1 MGYSPRM
8 GHPLT
13 DIELNNATI
22 LPLCHVASTARK
34 DTGCRDDLDESTLNT
49 PGLFNIYTV
58 PRLRDAHRA
67 NDLLREIRDLYLT
80 NRHVFRSRLTCKIV
94 WNCTHTLRNCLLT
107 T

>member
-1 MGYSPRM
+1 M

-49 PGLFNIYTV
+49 PGLFNIIQYHGCEMHTV
-58 PRLRDAHRA
+58 P
-67 NDLLREIRDLYLT
+67 
-80 NRHVFRSRLTCKIV
+80 
-94 WNCTHTLRNCLLT
+94 T
-107 T
+107 TFCVKLGTYI